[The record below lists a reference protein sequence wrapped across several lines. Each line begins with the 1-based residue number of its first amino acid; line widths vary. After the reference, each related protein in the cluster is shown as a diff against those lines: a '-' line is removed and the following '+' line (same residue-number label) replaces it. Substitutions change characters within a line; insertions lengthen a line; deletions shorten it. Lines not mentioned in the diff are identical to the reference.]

1 MGMKQQNALAMMTML
16 AMSNDAFRDD
26 MIAEEKVRKNKPI
39 KTIIPKGLKE
49 FFYSENSVYALNQK
63 VADKKAKRK
72 GYL

>member
-1 MGMKQQNALAMMTML
+1 MSRKSRQILGMMAMM
-16 AMSNDAFRDD
+16 AAFSNPEDYKTF
-26 MIAEEKVRKNKPI
+26 EEETVKRPI